1 MLLDKRIFLTEF
13 LSFSYYP
20 FLISLLFKLIF
31 NSEKRLPVEYLVRV
45 EQLNLEKFIADM
57 SPGRATLNLS
67 CYVGISYMEINIHQH
82 NFALVLNT
90 FQRRKFMALPPDKN
104 DEHFTGSL
112 IFVLTYNYM
121 LYNVSPTFFVG
132 N

>member
-1 MLLDKRIFLTEF
+1 M
-13 LSFSYYP
+13 
-20 FLISLLFKLIF
+20 
-31 NSEKRLPVEYLVRV
+31 VRV

-82 NFALVLNT
+82 NFVLVLNT

-104 DEHFTGSL
+104 DEYFTGSL
-112 IFVLTYNYM
+112 IFVPTYNYM